1 MKLKNEVY
9 DILKWIALIAL
20 PALAVF
26 VNTVLPVWNI
36 ENVDAI
42 VTTIN
47 AVATFLGALLCVS
60 TAKYNKENH
69 EA

>member
-1 MKLKNEVY
+1 MKLRNEVY
-9 DILKWIALIAL
+9 DVLKWIALIAL

-60 TAKYNKENH
+60 TAKYNKKNH

>member
-1 MKLKNEVY
+1 MKLRNEVY
-9 DILKWIALIAL
+9 DVLKWIALIAL

-26 VNTVLPVWNI
+26 VNTVLPVWDVG
-36 ENVDAI
+36 NVDAI

-60 TAKYNKENH
+60 TVKYKKE
-69 EA
+69 EKK